1 MENNELKFY
10 WYPSENTDGVKF
22 EKDIEYVLSDIKR
35 ILSEKNK
42 GEINGFFINFGK
54 PFLSF
59 SSEESKEFH
68 RIIIKNND
76 EGQFLEVI
84 EIFLYPDFK
93 FITDFKKTYSTLPNS
108 ITEASRNDFQKG
120 TSLAKALGVF
130 ARKNNQ
136 NK

>member
-22 EKDIEYVLSDIKR
+22 EEDIEYVLSDVKR
-35 ILSEKNK
+35 ILIEKK
-42 GEINGFFINFGK
+42 KVEINGFFINFGK

-59 SSEESKEFH
+59 LSEESKEFH

-76 EGQFLEVI
+76 EGQFLEVT
-84 EIFLYPDFK
+84 EIFSFPDFK

-108 ITEASRNDFQKG
+108 ITEESRNDFQKG
-120 TSLAKALGVF
+120 TSMLSRFGVF
-130 ARKNNQ
+130 ARNNNQ
-136 NK
+136 DE